1 MQQRLVSN
9 EDNGRFEVAQREG
22 ELAASEFMAGM
33 KYGHFLKQLALR
45 TSLPVNVLH
54 PVLMAM
60 LRDVLHGDSRYLSEI
75 SLDNMTRALQT
86 RINAHLRSATIICL
100 STSGL
105 QRRYL
110 IPRHGSSE
118 RRLALK
124 LWGKCG

>member
-1 MQQRLVSN
+1 VSN

-86 RINAHLRSATIICL
+86 R
-100 STSGL
+100 
-105 QRRYL
+105 
-110 IPRHGSSE
+110 
-118 RRLALK
+118 
-124 LWGKCG
+124 